1 MTDADDADT
10 IAVDVIERSADGG
23 GVLAVEHSLLDAA
36 SDPSDFHE
44 EVVFKCGVVG
54 VEADVDV
61 HCATS
66 IQHQSWFVNGYFR
79 KSLKSFVATKP
90 KLLVLGLS
98 RMIIVPR

>member
-1 MTDADDADT
+1 MADADDADT
-10 IAVDVIERSADGG
+10 ITVDVIEWTANGG
-23 GVLAVEHSLLDAA
+23 GVLAVDHSLLDAA
-36 SDPSDFHE
+36 SDTGDFHE
-44 EVVFKCGVVG
+44 EAVLESCVVG

-66 IQHQSWFVNGYFR
+66 IQHQSWFVNGYFQ

-98 RMIIVPR
+98 

>member
-1 MTDADDADT
+1 MADAVDADT
-10 IAVDVIERSADGG
+10 ITVDVIERFADGG
-23 GVLAVEHSLLDAA
+23 GVVAVEHSLLDAA
-36 SDPSDFHE
+36 GDARDFHE
-44 EVVFKCGVVG
+44 EAVLKGGVVG

-66 IQHQSWFVNGYFR
+66 IQAQPTQVNGYFQ

-98 RMIIVPR
+98 